1 MAEWA
6 EMVEVV
12 SGVLGWTAVTEMVG
26 AMRRA
31 AEAEAEALCLI
42 GMSAEALTEQ
52 AA

>member
-6 EMVEVV
+6 ETVEVV

-31 AEAEAEALCLI
+31 AEAEALCLI